1 MKKTLKI
8 LLLIVLTAPLFA
20 ARPIVDVPELP
31 KGENREYYEDS
42 EELFTLKLL
51 EYYRAAVWLESQLI
65 VYGEQLKRE
74 VPMPTYDELTDGE
87 FFNIEKYY
95 KIAKV
100 LEGKI
105 KALPEVPVN
114 KQLFE
119 LRERLLE
126 SENSR
131 IILDHEN
138 YKLALDNI
146 HKKYYENNMFALI
159 SENDSLK
166 FLADSLTFDVN
177 KLTSYNDR
185 FSQRY
190 FLSAAAMGNMFF
202 FREDRISSDMSI
214 GILANIHAS
223 QILGYGPYLDFWFGY
238 VAPQINTITPIDDA
252 GGIVDYEWITHLY
265 SAGITGT
272 VPQILKF
279 SDFEA
284 ALKIGFG
291 FYWGENRIPN
301 VISASNNWDGSN
313 LYFEFN
319 TSKSGRNFPVE
330 IFVAYNLYFQS
341 NKINFVLPFNSFIL
355 ENTTFDN
362 FSFGLRFKFWGN

>member
-1 MKKTLKI
+1 MINHFKI
-8 LLLIVLTAPLFA
+8 IALLLFAVPIFA
-20 ARPIVDVPELP
+20 ARPVVQVPELP

-51 EYYRAAVWLESQLI
+51 EYYRAAIWLESQLI

-74 VPMPTYDELTDGE
+74 VPFPTYDELADGE
-87 FFNIEKYY
+87 FYNIEKYY

-100 LEGKI
+100 LEDKI
-105 KALPEVPVN
+105 NALPEIPVN
-114 KQLFE
+114 QQLYE
-119 LRERLLE
+119 LRESLAK

-138 YKLALDNI
+138 YRLALDNN

-159 SENDSLK
+159 AENDSLK
-166 FLADSLTFDVN
+166 FRADSLAYEVN
-177 KLTSYNDR
+177 KLTSYNDH
-185 FSQRY
+185 FKQRY
-190 FLSAAAMGNMFF
+190 FLSVAGTGNIFF
-202 FREDRISSDMSI
+202 FRDDRISPDMSM
-214 GILANIHAS
+214 GIRANVHAS

-238 VAPQINTITPIDDA
+238 IAPQINTVTPIDDFGNTA
-252 GGIVDYEWITHLY
+252 DYEWITHLY

-272 VPQILKF
+272 VPRILTF

-291 FYWGENRIPN
+291 FFWGENRIPN
-301 VISASNNWDGSN
+301 VISNDNNWDGTN

-330 IFVAYNLYFQS
+330 IFIAYNLYFQS
-341 NKINFVLPFNSFIL
+341 NKINFPLPTNSFIL
-355 ENTTFDN
+355 DNTTFDN
-362 FSFGLRFKFWGN
+362 ISFGLRFKFWGN